1 VQQSSGNIKSPLS
14 PLSIATMQLQQP
26 KQTTLNYAKNR
37 KMQCAKIA
45 AIIKFARAAGSCKT
59 AKNEMQRGFK
69 QGSNAKFNC
78 N

>member
-1 VQQSSGNIKSPLS
+1 LKTTISEAVQQSSGNIKCPLS

-45 AIIKFARAAGSCKT
+45 AIIKFARAAGSCKNS
-59 AKNEMQRGFK
+59 KKR
-69 QGSNAKFNC
+69 NAKGF
-78 N
+78 